1 MFHPTSEG
9 NKNDKNHI
17 FIFGRYDLCA
27 SSCANYFSIAAQNFS
42 RLWHD
47 DSRLITAAVAV
58 NLGPF
63 IVLLLISAVWPHPVK
78 YTQLFALFSCGASLS
93 WEECLPY
100 QTVNLPVRMD
110 ISAAGRENN
119 KASKAVSLFRS
130 LWSASGT
137 VVSLRGHTAHQS
149 VCLPRC
155 SRWAMV
161 ICRCPKICA
170 ERMKISDKVVYSF
183 RWVVVCRIFFFFALW
198 KKLLLHSTVSLRSIK
213 VICLVLLT
221 CSQFW
226 INILF
231 ASVEQLCRLWWNNYF
246 FSSV

>member
-1 MFHPTSEG
+1 MEAACPERSACLTRLLTFLSGWTSLQQG
-9 NKNDKNHI
+9 
-17 FIFGRYDLCA
+17 GRRTRQAKLCL
-27 SSCANYFSIAAQNFS
+27 YSIA
-42 RLWHD
+42 
-47 DSRLITAAVAV
+47 V
-58 NLGPF
+58 
-63 IVLLLISAVWPHPVK
+63 
-78 YTQLFALFSCGASLS
+78 
-93 WEECLPY
+93 
-100 QTVNLPVRMD
+100 
-110 ISAAGRENN
+110 
-119 KASKAVSLFRS
+119 
-130 LWSASGT
+130 WSAWGT

-170 ERMKISDKVVYSF
+170 EKVKISDKVVYSF
-183 RWVVVCRIFFFFALW
+183 RWVVVCRIFFFCPL

-246 FSSV
+246 FSLV